1 MQASSSDPELIAV
14 KDSADLQTVLG
25 QNTCVGRPPCRTAA
39 GAQTWQGSLEF
50 LCYVMPI
57 KLMTDLKTCCR
68 GTLVR
73 SAPTQGPRLPR
84 HLASPPMPSVV
95 PDYAGRLEV
104 PENIESWKG
113 SIFSIYSKEVADWE
127 GSGYGALLQTPAV
140 RPSGSELSQ

>member
-1 MQASSSDPELIAV
+1 M
-14 KDSADLQTVLG
+14 LQG
-25 QNTCVGRPPCRTAA
+25 HIGEKCANP
-39 GAQTWQGSLEF
+39 
-50 LCYVMPI
+50 
-57 KLMTDLKTCCR
+57 
-68 GTLVR
+68 
-73 SAPTQGPRLPR
+73 GPKVPR